1 MQTRILANRSD
12 YLSAIEEQ
20 KTNWVYFVMESLDL
34 DMEIV
39 FGEDKGDAFDYL
51 VMNNIEVL
59 DYPEISAVKI
69 EFGGDLVGEWGS
81 PDYNLKKDKE
91 NGELYYEISI
101 ENWSIFD
108 DDEGEHGS

>member
-1 MQTRILANRSD
+1 MKTRMLTNRSD
-12 YLSAIEEQ
+12 YLSAIDEQ
-20 KTNWVYFVMESLDL
+20 RSSWVYFILESLEL

-59 DYPEISAVKI
+59 DYPEIGAVKI
-69 EFGGDLVGEWGS
+69 ELGGDLVGEWGC

-91 NGELYYEISI
+91 SGELYYEISI

-108 DDEGEHGS
+108 EDEDEG